1 MKMSDGPLSLIC
13 EGALVSGDVFIT
25 GSCRV
30 DGTIKGTVK
39 TINGQ
44 AATLV
49 IGEQGRVEGEIE
61 VSKLVVHGQAMG
73 VVTASESIELTSA
86 ARVHGDIHY
95 RSAQIHAGAVVLGQL
110 LFLGELRSPL
120 VAVKAH
126 EKAHEFE

>member
-1 MKMSDGPLSLIC
+1 MSKTDRHLSLIC
-13 EGALVSGDVFIT
+13 QGSQVSGDVFIT
-25 GSCRV
+25 GSWRV
-30 DGTIKGTVK
+30 DGTIKGAVK
-39 TINGQ
+39 AINGQ

-49 IGEQGRVEGEIE
+49 VGEMGCVEGEIE
-61 VSKLVVHGQAMG
+61 VSKLVIHGQAKG

-110 LFLGELRSPL
+110 FFLGELRSPL

-126 EKAHEFE
+126 EVE